1 MSYQHDEQAVEEA
14 AQFAL
19 PGDKVDEVSAWLSTA
34 QSDLGAEGVLGH
46 RIHYDPQKWE
56 GLLPALLLGRDSI
69 SRGEA
74 FAMAAVG
81 DLGNVFTA
89 SYIWGVGR
97 VGYGPRRLRDII
109 DSTGGQLDETLRRA
123 ADAAA
128 QDVIRGY
135 AMLYGGDDRKH
146 RASPNDP
153 RWARIHR
160 FGPAFF
166 TKFLYFTTPG
176 ALILDNVLARKV
188 RRLSGMPYL
197 VRPRGQ
203 SYEWSPYR
211 YAVYL
216 HWMRQSAAT
225 LSSTPEELEL
235 ALFTMPG

>member
-1 MSYQHDEQAVEEA
+1 MRYDGTCETELPFVGGGRGVSYQHDEQAVEEA

-69 SRGEA
+69 SRGEV

-109 DSTGGQLDETLRRA
+109 DSTGGLTCSTNSSA
-123 ADAAA
+123 NFITAC
-128 QDVIRGY
+128 
-135 AMLYGGDDRKH
+135 K
-146 RASPNDP
+146 
-153 RWARIHR
+153 
-160 FGPAFF
+160 PA
-166 TKFLYFTTPG
+166 
-176 ALILDNVLARKV
+176 
-188 RRLSGMPYL
+188 
-197 VRPRGQ
+197 
-203 SYEWSPYR
+203 
-211 YAVYL
+211 
-216 HWMRQSAAT
+216 
-225 LSSTPEELEL
+225 SSTTNTGRFHLL
-235 ALFTMPG
+235 SRSRLDS